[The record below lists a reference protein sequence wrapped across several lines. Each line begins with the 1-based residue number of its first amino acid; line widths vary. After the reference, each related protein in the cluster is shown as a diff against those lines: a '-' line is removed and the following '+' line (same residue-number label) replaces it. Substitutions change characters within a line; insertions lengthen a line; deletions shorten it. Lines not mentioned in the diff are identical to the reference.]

1 MPTNCNVVHL
11 ATKLKLI
18 IIIVVAITSIVLNTT
33 VSIKQVVEA
42 QNATNTSESS
52 GDTSGI
58 LDKITSIIANRISYE
73 LHLN

>member
-1 MPTNCNVVHL
+1 MVHL

-18 IIIVVAITSIVLNTT
+18 IIIVVTITSIVLNTT
-33 VSIKQVVEA
+33 VPINQVVEA
-42 QNATNTSESS
+42 QNVTNTSGSV

>member
-1 MPTNCNVVHL
+1 MPTNCNVVHI

-18 IIIVVAITSIVLNTT
+18 VIIIATITSIVLNTT

-58 LDKITSIIANRISYE
+58 LDKITSIIVNRISYQ
-73 LHLN
+73 

>member
-52 GDTSGI
+52 GDTPGI

>member
-1 MPTNCNVVHL
+1 MVQLT
-11 ATKLKLI
+11 TILKLI
-18 IIIVVAITSIVLNTT
+18 VVILATITSIVLNTT

>member
-1 MPTNCNVVHL
+1 MSANYYVVHL

-18 IIIVVAITSIVLNTT
+18 VIIIATITSIVLNTT

-42 QNATNTSESS
+42 QNTTNTTDL

-58 LDKITSIIANRISYE
+58 LGKITSTIANRISYE
-73 LHLN
+73 

>member
-58 LDKITSIIANRISYE
+58 LDKITSIIANRIS
-73 LHLN
+73 

>member
-1 MPTNCNVVHL
+1 MVRLT
-11 ATKLKLI
+11 TRLKLI
-18 IIIVVAITSIVLNTT
+18 VIIIATITSIVLNTT

-58 LDKITSIIANRISYE
+58 LDKITSIIVNRISYQ
-73 LHLN
+73 

>member
-1 MPTNCNVVHL
+1 MVHP
-11 ATKLKLI
+11 AIKLKLI
-18 IIIVVAITSIVLNTT
+18 VIIIATITSIVLNTI

-42 QNATNTSESS
+42 QNAK
-52 GDTSGI
+52 DTIDSAGNASWI

>member
-1 MPTNCNVVHL
+1 MPTNCNAVHL
-11 ATKLKLI
+11 ATKFKLI

>member
-52 GDTSGI
+52 GETSGI

>member
-1 MPTNCNVVHL
+1 MVHL

-18 IIIVVAITSIVLNTT
+18 IIIVVTITSIVLNTT
-33 VSIKQVVEA
+33 VPINQVVRG
-42 QNATNTSESS
+42 QNVTNTSGSV

>member
-1 MPTNCNVVHL
+1 MIHL
-11 ATKLKLI
+11 TTKFKIIAI
-18 IIIVVAITSIVLNTT
+18 IIATITSVVLGTT

-42 QNATNTSESS
+42 QNATNTSESA